1 MTSDP
6 VNLEANGLYIV
17 ISNLGYDRLFH
28 WGLYLATSPNE
39 GLIYHLV
46 GQVTIEETWYYRV
59 KYSTGVPLGH
69 ELLLAYK
76 IGVLDPALH
85 EPMAQRLLE
94 VPQGY
99 SIRFGGRVTSRVW
112 VKEALYLLDQEGYI
126 KLTAEIDEIEAE
138 AIDLASW
145 NQPRGTTTVEKC
157 SYSLE

>member
-1 MTSDP
+1 MPSDP
-6 VNLEANGLYIV
+6 IDLESNGLYIV

-46 GQVTIEETWYYRV
+46 GQVSIEETWYYRV
-59 KYSTGVPLGH
+59 KYSTGVPFAQ
-69 ELLLAYK
+69 ELLLAFK

-99 SIRFGGRVTSRVW
+99 STRFGGRITSRIW

-126 KLTAEIDEIEAE
+126 KLTADVNEIEAE
-138 AIDLASW
+138 AVDLASW
-145 NQPRGTTTVEKC
+145 NQPRDARTVARC
-157 SYSLE
+157 SNSIE